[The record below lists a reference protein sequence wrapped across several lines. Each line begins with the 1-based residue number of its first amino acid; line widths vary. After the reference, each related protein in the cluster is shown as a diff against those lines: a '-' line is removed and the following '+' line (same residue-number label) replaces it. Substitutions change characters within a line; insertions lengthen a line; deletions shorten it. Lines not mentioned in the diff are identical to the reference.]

1 MMDRTALSQQLWP
14 GIRAFWGLNY
24 NSLPTQWTDLFDVRS
39 SDKAYEEMVGEFG
52 FGLANMKDPGKSV
65 DYDDAGETWKSRFQH
80 EAYALGF
87 ILTREAVK
95 DNQYFELIPK
105 YTTALQ
111 RSMRVTREILA
122 AAVYDRSSN
131 IAYTGGDGQ
140 PLGSAV
146 HPLRSGGVLSNLGT
160 SADLNETSLEA
171 AHIAI
176 NDWTDERGL
185 RISAKPLKLVIG
197 NGNQFVAERLLG
209 SDKQPGTANNDVNAM
224 RRMGLLPKGYA
235 VNNDLQLRRQWYLQ
249 TDVPDGMIA
258 FDREALDIQQ
268 GDGLDNQ
275 VMKVLAY
282 ERYSHG
288 WNDPRGLW
296 VQSD

>member
-1 MMDRTALSQQLWP
+1 MMDRTALSAQLWP

-24 NSLPTQWTDLFDVRS
+24 NTFPTQWTDLFDVRT

-52 FGLANMKDPGKSV
+52 FGLANMKDPGKAV

-111 RSMRVTREILA
+111 RSMRITREILA
-122 AAVYDRSSN
+122 ASVYDRAN
-131 IAYTGGDGQ
+131 NVNYTGGDGQ
-140 PLGSAV
+140 PLGSAA
-146 HPLRSGGVLSNLGT
+146 HPLRTGGVLSNLGT
-160 SADLNETSLEA
+160 NADLNETSLEA

-185 RISAKPLKLVIG
+185 RISAKALKLIIG
-197 NGNQFVAERLLG
+197 NGNQFVAERLTG
-209 SDKQPGTANNDVNAM
+209 TDKRPGTADNDVNAM
-224 RRMGLLPKGYA
+224 RRMGMLPQGYS
-235 VNNDLQLRRQWYLQ
+235 VNNYLQLRRQWYLQ

-258 FDREALDIQQ
+258 FNREALDIQQ

>member
-1 MMDRTALSQQLWP
+1 MMDRTALSAQLWP
-14 GIRAFWGLNY
+14 GIRTFWGLNY
-24 NSLPTQWTDLFDVRS
+24 NNFPTQWTDLFDVRT

-111 RSMRVTREILA
+111 RSMRITREILA
-122 AAVYDRSSN
+122 AAIYDRAN
-131 IAYTGGDGQ
+131 NVNYVGGDGQ
-140 PLGSAV
+140 PLGSAS

-160 SADLNETSLEA
+160 PADLNETSLEA
-171 AHIAI
+171 AFIAI

-185 RISAKPLKLVIG
+185 RISAKALKLIIA
-197 NGNQFVAERLLG
+197 NGNQFIAERLTG
-209 SDKQPGTANNDVNAM
+209 TEKRPGTADNDVNAL
-224 RRMGLLPKGYA
+224 RRMGMLPQGYS
-235 VNNDLQLRRQWYLQ
+235 VNNYLQLRRQWYLQ

-258 FDREALDIQQ
+258 FNREALDIQQ

-296 VQSD
+296 VQAD

>member
-1 MMDRTALSQQLWP
+1 MDRTALSAQLWP
-14 GIRAFWGLNY
+14 GIRTFWGLNY
-24 NSLPTQWTDLFDVRS
+24 NNFPTQWTDLFDVRT

-111 RSMRVTREILA
+111 RSMRITREILA
-122 AAVYDRSSN
+122 AAIYDRAN
-131 IAYTGGDGQ
+131 NVNYVGGDGQ
-140 PLGSAV
+140 PLGSAS

-160 SADLNETSLEA
+160 PADLNETSLEA
-171 AHIAI
+171 AFIAI

-185 RISAKPLKLVIG
+185 RISAKALKLIIA
-197 NGNQFVAERLLG
+197 NGNQFVAERLTG
-209 SDKQPGTANNDVNAM
+209 TEKRPGTADNDVNAL
-224 RRMGLLPKGYA
+224 RRMGMLPQGYS
-235 VNNDLQLRRQWYLQ
+235 VNNYLQLRRQWYLQ

-258 FDREALDIQQ
+258 FNREALDIQQ

-296 VQSD
+296 VQAD

>member
-1 MMDRTALSQQLWP
+1 MMDRTALSAQLWP
-14 GIRAFWGLNY
+14 GIRTFWGLNY
-24 NSLPTQWTDLFDVRS
+24 NNFPTQWTDLFDVRP

-111 RSMRVTREILA
+111 RSMRITREILA
-122 AAVYDRSSN
+122 AAIYDRAN
-131 IAYTGGDGQ
+131 NVNYVGGDGQ
-140 PLGSAV
+140 PLGSAS

-160 SADLNETSLEA
+160 PADLNETSLEA
-171 AHIAI
+171 AFIAI

-185 RISAKPLKLVIG
+185 RISAKALKLIIA
-197 NGNQFVAERLLG
+197 NGNQFVAERLTG
-209 SDKQPGTANNDVNAM
+209 TEKRPGTADNDVNAL
-224 RRMGLLPKGYA
+224 RRMGMLPQGYS
-235 VNNDLQLRRQWYLQ
+235 VNNYLQLRRQWYLQ

-258 FDREALDIQQ
+258 FNREALDIQQ

-296 VQSD
+296 VQAD